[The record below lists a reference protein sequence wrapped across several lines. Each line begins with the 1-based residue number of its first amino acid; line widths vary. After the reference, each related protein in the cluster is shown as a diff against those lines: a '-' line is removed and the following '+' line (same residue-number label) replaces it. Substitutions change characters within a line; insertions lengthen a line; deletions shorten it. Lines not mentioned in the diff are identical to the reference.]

1 MRVVITIQITGV
13 KKEKAKARTRT
24 IAKSITR
31 TGPKEQEQ
39 EREQIADGIVLAL
52 GRCLLF
58 AR

>member
-1 MRVVITIQITGV
+1 M
-13 KKEKAKARTRT
+13 KAKARTRT

-39 EREQIADGIVLAL
+39 ERTADGIVLAL